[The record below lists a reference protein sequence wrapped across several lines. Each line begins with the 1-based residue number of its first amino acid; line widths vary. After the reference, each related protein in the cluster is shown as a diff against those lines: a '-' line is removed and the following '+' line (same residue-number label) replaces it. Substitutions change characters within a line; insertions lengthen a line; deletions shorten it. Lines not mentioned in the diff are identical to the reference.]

1 MQLKISIYGT
11 HNHKPRAHEKDT
23 AIFSVQ
29 YDLPLLCTFII
40 KIAHQDLL
48 HFTVNRYDAQ
58 RPYVKQCKLTTCA
71 QALLCDGND
80 NASDSPDGSANA
92 AYVVSV
98 SCYYYAQTT
107 FVPFSLSFGFFF
119 FYPTSLAFSLIA
131 KLMCSVLHCA
141 PVGKLKSTRRI
152 QKNEYF
158 LLLSLLF

>member
-119 FYPTSLAFSLIA
+119 FLPHFPCIFPNSQAHVF
-131 KLMCSVLHCA
+131 CSPLCSCWETEEH
-141 PVGKLKSTRRI
+141 KENTK
-152 QKNEYF
+152 E
-158 LLLSLLF
+158 